1 MKYISPTS
9 LHFPNIRVIIKLYSI
24 KYKDTQQMK
33 KTHKLI
39 LLSFLVLLLSL
50 PVFSQSLKVGS
61 NAPDFSL
68 QLQQDG
74 KASNKTVTLNS
85 YKGKVLFL
93 HFWATW
99 CPPCKVELPH
109 MESLA
114 KKLASQGDKAK
125 MKFLAVCISD
135 SQKALTSFMQKNG
148 YTFPSALDEPGLVAM
163 KYGIQGVP
171 TSILISPEGKIL
183 KIQVGMMNQKQL
195 ENFVA
200 DYM

>member
-1 MKYISPTS
+1 MNKTQ
-9 LHFPNIRVIIKLYSI
+9 KLFSVALI
-24 KYKDTQQMK
+24 
-33 KTHKLI
+33 I
-39 LLSFLVLLLSL
+39 LLFSL

-74 KASNKTVTLNS
+74 KASDKIVTLNS

-125 MKFLAVCISD
+125 MEFLAVCISD

-183 KIQVGMMNQKQL
+183 KIQVRMMNQKQL

>member
-1 MKYISPTS
+1 
-9 LHFPNIRVIIKLYSI
+9 
-24 KYKDTQQMK
+24 MK
-33 KTHKLI
+33 KTHKIFLLALII
-39 LLSFLVLLLSL
+39 LLFSL
-50 PVFSQSLKVGS
+50 PTFSQSLKVGS
-61 NAPDFSL
+61 NASDFSL

-74 KASNKTVTLNS
+74 KPSGKTVTLAS

-125 MKFLAVCISD
+125 MEFLAVCISD

-148 YTFPSALDEPGLVAM
+148 YTFPSVLDEPGLVAM

-200 DYM
+200 DYL

>member
-1 MKYISPTS
+1 
-9 LHFPNIRVIIKLYSI
+9 
-24 KYKDTQQMK
+24 MK

-50 PVFSQSLKVGS
+50 PAFSQVLKVGS

-68 QLQQDG
+68 QIQQDG
-74 KASNKTVTLNS
+74 KPSDKTVTLAS

-125 MKFLAVCISD
+125 MEFLAVCISD

-148 YTFPSALDEPGLVAM
+148 YTFASALDEPGFVAM

-200 DYM
+200 DYL

>member
-1 MKYISPTS
+1 MNKTQ
-9 LHFPNIRVIIKLYSI
+9 KLFSI
-24 KYKDTQQMK
+24 A
-33 KTHKLI
+33 LII
-39 LLSFLVLLLSL
+39 LLFSL
-50 PVFSQSLKVGS
+50 PAFSQSLKVGS

-74 KASNKTVTLNS
+74 KASDKIVTLNS

-125 MKFLAVCISD
+125 MEFLAVCISD
-135 SQKALTSFMQKNG
+135 TQKALTSFMQKNG

>member
-1 MKYISPTS
+1 MNKTQ
-9 LHFPNIRVIIKLYSI
+9 KLFSI
-24 KYKDTQQMK
+24 A
-33 KTHKLI
+33 LII
-39 LLSFLVLLLSL
+39 LLLYL
-50 PVFSQSLKVGS
+50 PVFSQSLKIGA

-68 QLQQDG
+68 QIQQDG
-74 KASNKTVTLNS
+74 KASDKTVTLNS

-99 CPPCKVELPH
+99 CPPCKVEIPH

-114 KKLASQGDKAK
+114 KELASQGDKAK
-125 MKFLAVCISD
+125 MEFLAVCISD

-148 YTFPSALDEPGLVAM
+148 YTLPSALDEPGLVPM

-200 DYM
+200 DYL

>member
-1 MKYISPTS
+1 
-9 LHFPNIRVIIKLYSI
+9 
-24 KYKDTQQMK
+24 MK

-50 PVFSQSLKVGS
+50 PVFSQSLKIGS

-74 KASNKTVTLNS
+74 KPSDKTVTLAS

-125 MKFLAVCISD
+125 MEFLAVCISD

-148 YTFPSALDEPGLVAM
+148 YTFASALDEPGFVAM
-163 KYGIQGVP
+163 NYGIQGVP

>member
-1 MKYISPTS
+1 
-9 LHFPNIRVIIKLYSI
+9 
-24 KYKDTQQMK
+24 MK

-74 KASNKTVTLNS
+74 KTSDKTVTLAS

-125 MKFLAVCISD
+125 MEFLAVCISD

-148 YTFPSALDEPGLVAM
+148 YTFPSVLDEPGLVAM

>member
-1 MKYISPTS
+1 
-9 LHFPNIRVIIKLYSI
+9 
-24 KYKDTQQMK
+24 MK

-50 PVFSQSLKVGS
+50 PVFSQSLKVGA

-74 KASNKTVTLNS
+74 KPSDKTVTLAS

-109 MESLA
+109 MKSLA

-125 MKFLAVCISD
+125 MEFLAVCISD

>member
-1 MKYISPTS
+1 M
-9 LHFPNIRVIIKLYSI
+9 N
-24 KYKDTQQMK
+24 
-33 KTHKLI
+33 KTHKIFLLALII
-39 LLSFLVLLLSL
+39 LLFSL
-50 PVFSQSLKVGS
+50 PIFSQSLKVGA

-74 KASNKTVTLNS
+74 KASDKIVTLNS

-135 SQKALTSFMQKNG
+135 SQKALSSFMQKNG

>member
-1 MKYISPTS
+1 MNKTQ
-9 LHFPNIRVIIKLYSI
+9 KLFSI
-24 KYKDTQQMK
+24 A
-33 KTHKLI
+33 LII
-39 LLSFLVLLLSL
+39 LLFSL
-50 PVFSQSLKVGS
+50 PAFSQSLKVGS

-74 KASNKTVTLNS
+74 KASDKIVTLNF

-125 MKFLAVCISD
+125 MEFLAVCISD

>member
-1 MKYISPTS
+1 MNKTKKLFSIA
-9 LHFPNIRVIIKLYSI
+9 LII
-24 KYKDTQQMK
+24 
-33 KTHKLI
+33 
-39 LLSFLVLLLSL
+39 LLLSL

-74 KASNKTVTLNS
+74 KASDKTVTLNS

-125 MKFLAVCISD
+125 MEFLAVCISD
-135 SQKALTSFMQKNG
+135 TQKDLTSFMQKNG

-183 KIQVGMMNQKQL
+183 KIQVRMMNQKQL

>member
-1 MKYISPTS
+1 
-9 LHFPNIRVIIKLYSI
+9 
-24 KYKDTQQMK
+24 MK

-74 KASNKTVTLNS
+74 KPSDKTVTLNS

>member
-1 MKYISPTS
+1 
-9 LHFPNIRVIIKLYSI
+9 
-24 KYKDTQQMK
+24 MK

-39 LLSFLVLLLSL
+39 LLSFLVLLLYL
-50 PVFSQSLKVGS
+50 PAFSQVLKVGS

-74 KASNKTVTLNS
+74 KASDKIVTLNS

-125 MKFLAVCISD
+125 MEFLAVCISD

>member
-1 MKYISPTS
+1 
-9 LHFPNIRVIIKLYSI
+9 
-24 KYKDTQQMK
+24 MK

-50 PVFSQSLKVGS
+50 PVFSQSLKIGS

-74 KASNKTVTLNS
+74 KTSNKTVTLNS

-125 MKFLAVCISD
+125 MEFLAVCISD

-148 YTFPSALDEPGLVAM
+148 YTFASALDGPGFVAM

-195 ENFVA
+195 DSFVA
-200 DYM
+200 DYL

>member
-1 MKYISPTS
+1 
-9 LHFPNIRVIIKLYSI
+9 
-24 KYKDTQQMK
+24 MK

-50 PVFSQSLKVGS
+50 PAFSQVLKVGS

-74 KASNKTVTLNS
+74 KPSDKTVTLSS
-85 YKGKVLFL
+85 YKGKILFL

-99 CPPCKVELPH
+99 CPPCKLELPH

-125 MKFLAVCISD
+125 MEFLAVCISD

-183 KIQVGMMNQKQL
+183 KIQIGMMNQKQL

>member
-1 MKYISPTS
+1 
-9 LHFPNIRVIIKLYSI
+9 
-24 KYKDTQQMK
+24 MK

-50 PVFSQSLKVGS
+50 PVFSQSLKIGS

-74 KASNKTVTLNS
+74 KTSNKTVTLNS

-125 MKFLAVCISD
+125 MEFLAVCISD

-183 KIQVGMMNQKQL
+183 KIQVGMMNQKQI

>member
-1 MKYISPTS
+1 
-9 LHFPNIRVIIKLYSI
+9 
-24 KYKDTQQMK
+24 MK

-39 LLSFLVLLLSL
+39 LLSFLVLLLYF
-50 PVFSQSLKVGS
+50 PAFSQVLKVGS

-68 QLQQDG
+68 QLQQEG
-74 KASNKTVTLNS
+74 KASDKTVTLNS

-135 SQKALTSFMQKNG
+135 TQKALTSFMQKNG

>member
-1 MKYISPTS
+1 M
-9 LHFPNIRVIIKLYSI
+9 N
-24 KYKDTQQMK
+24 

-39 LLSFLVLLLSL
+39 LLSFLVLLLYL
-50 PVFSQSLKVGS
+50 PAFSQVLKIGA

-68 QLQQDG
+68 QIQQDG
-74 KASNKTVTLNS
+74 KASDKTVTLSS
-85 YKGKVLFL
+85 YKGIVLFL

-99 CPPCKVELPH
+99 CPPCKIELPH

>member
-1 MKYISPTS
+1 M
-9 LHFPNIRVIIKLYSI
+9 N
-24 KYKDTQQMK
+24 
-33 KTHKLI
+33 KTHKIFLLALII
-39 LLSFLVLLLSL
+39 LLFSL
-50 PVFSQSLKVGS
+50 PIFSQSLKVGA

-68 QLQQDG
+68 QIQQDG
-74 KASNKTVTLNS
+74 KASDKIVTLNS

-125 MKFLAVCISD
+125 MEFLAVCISD
-135 SQKALTSFMQKNG
+135 TQKDLTSFMQKNG

-183 KIQVGMMNQKQL
+183 KIQVRMMNQKQL

>member
-1 MKYISPTS
+1 MNKTQ
-9 LHFPNIRVIIKLYSI
+9 KLFSI
-24 KYKDTQQMK
+24 A
-33 KTHKLI
+33 LII
-39 LLSFLVLLLSL
+39 LLFSL

-74 KASNKTVTLNS
+74 KASDKTVTLNS

-99 CPPCKVELPH
+99 CPPCKLELPH
-109 MESLA
+109 MESLT

-125 MKFLAVCISD
+125 MEFLAVCISD

-148 YTFPSALDEPGLVAM
+148 YTFASALDEPGFVAM

-171 TSILISPEGKIL
+171 TSILISSEGKIL

-195 ENFVA
+195 DSFVA
-200 DYM
+200 DYL

>member
-1 MKYISPTS
+1 
-9 LHFPNIRVIIKLYSI
+9 
-24 KYKDTQQMK
+24 MK

-39 LLSFLVLLLSL
+39 LLSFLVLLLYL
-50 PVFSQSLKVGS
+50 PAFSQSLKIGA

-74 KASNKTVTLNS
+74 KASDKIVTLNS

-99 CPPCKVELPH
+99 CPPCKIELPH

-125 MKFLAVCISD
+125 MEFLAVCISD

>member
-74 KASNKTVTLNS
+74 KASDKIVTLNS

-125 MKFLAVCISD
+125 MEFLAVCISD

>member
-1 MKYISPTS
+1 MNK
-9 LHFPNIRVIIKLYSI
+9 
-24 KYKDTQQMK
+24 TQ
-33 KTHKLI
+33 KLI
-39 LLSFLVLLLSL
+39 SVALIILLFYL
-50 PVFSQSLKVGS
+50 PTFSQSLKVGS

-74 KASNKTVTLNS
+74 KASDKIVTLNS

-125 MKFLAVCISD
+125 MEFLAVCISD
-135 SQKALTSFMQKNG
+135 SQKALTSFMKKNG

-195 ENFVA
+195 ENFVS

>member
-1 MKYISPTS
+1 
-9 LHFPNIRVIIKLYSI
+9 
-24 KYKDTQQMK
+24 MK

-39 LLSFLVLLLSL
+39 LLSFLVLLLYL
-50 PVFSQSLKVGS
+50 PAFSQSLKVGS

-74 KASNKTVTLNS
+74 KASDKTVTLNS

-114 KKLASQGDKAK
+114 KKLASQGDKA
-125 MKFLAVCISD
+125 
-135 SQKALTSFMQKNG
+135 LTSFMQKNG
-148 YTFPSALDEPGLVAM
+148 YTFPSALDESGLVAM

>member
-1 MKYISPTS
+1 
-9 LHFPNIRVIIKLYSI
+9 
-24 KYKDTQQMK
+24 MK

-39 LLSFLVLLLSL
+39 LLSFLVLLLYF
-50 PVFSQSLKVGS
+50 PAFSQVLKVGS

-68 QLQQDG
+68 QLQQEG
-74 KASNKTVTLNS
+74 KASDKTVTLNS

-125 MKFLAVCISD
+125 M
-135 SQKALTSFMQKNG
+135 
-148 YTFPSALDEPGLVAM
+148 
-163 KYGIQGVP
+163 
-171 TSILISPEGKIL
+171 
-183 KIQVGMMNQKQL
+183 
-195 ENFVA
+195 
-200 DYM
+200 

>member
-1 MKYISPTS
+1 
-9 LHFPNIRVIIKLYSI
+9 
-24 KYKDTQQMK
+24 MK

-74 KASNKTVTLNS
+74 KPSDKTVTLNS

-125 MKFLAVCISD
+125 MEFLAVCISD

-183 KIQVGMMNQKQL
+183 KIQVGMMNQKQI

-200 DYM
+200 DYL

>member
-1 MKYISPTS
+1 
-9 LHFPNIRVIIKLYSI
+9 
-24 KYKDTQQMK
+24 MK

-39 LLSFLVLLLSL
+39 LLSFLVLLFSL
-50 PVFSQSLKVGS
+50 PVFSQSLKVGA

-74 KASNKTVTLNS
+74 KASDKTVTLNS

-125 MKFLAVCISD
+125 MEFLAVCISD
-135 SQKALTSFMQKNG
+135 SQKSLTSFMQKNG
-148 YTFPSALDEPGLVAM
+148 YTFASALDEPGLVAM

>member
-125 MKFLAVCISD
+125 MEFLAVCISD

>member
-1 MKYISPTS
+1 
-9 LHFPNIRVIIKLYSI
+9 
-24 KYKDTQQMK
+24 MK

-50 PVFSQSLKVGS
+50 PVFSQSLKIGS

-68 QLQQDG
+68 QLQQNG
-74 KASNKTVTLNS
+74 KASDKTVTLSS

>member
-1 MKYISPTS
+1 
-9 LHFPNIRVIIKLYSI
+9 
-24 KYKDTQQMK
+24 MK

-39 LLSFLVLLLSL
+39 LLSFLVLLLYL
-50 PVFSQSLKVGS
+50 PAFSQSLKVGS

-74 KASNKTVTLNS
+74 KASDKTVTLSS

>member
-1 MKYISPTS
+1 MNKTQ
-9 LHFPNIRVIIKLYSI
+9 KLFSVALI
-24 KYKDTQQMK
+24 
-33 KTHKLI
+33 I
-39 LLSFLVLLLSL
+39 LLFSL
-50 PVFSQSLKVGS
+50 PAFSQSLKVGS

-135 SQKALTSFMQKNG
+135 TQKALTSFMQKNG
-148 YTFPSALDEPGLVAM
+148 YTFPSALDEPGLIAM

-171 TSILISPEGKIL
+171 TSILISPESKIL

>member
-1 MKYISPTS
+1 MKHI
-9 LHFPNIRVIIKLYSI
+9 
-24 KYKDTQQMK
+24 
-33 KTHKLI
+33 HKI
-39 LLSFLVLLLSL
+39 FSLVLITLIISTL

-74 KASNKTVTLNS
+74 KASDKTVTLNS

-109 MESLA
+109 MESFA
-114 KKLASQGDKAK
+114 KKLANQGDKAK
-125 MKFLAVCISD
+125 MEFLAVCISD
-135 SQKALTSFMQKNG
+135 SQKALSSFMQKNG

>member
-1 MKYISPTS
+1 
-9 LHFPNIRVIIKLYSI
+9 
-24 KYKDTQQMK
+24 MK

-39 LLSFLVLLLSL
+39 LLSFLVLLLYL
-50 PVFSQSLKVGS
+50 PAFSQVLKVGS

-74 KASNKTVTLNS
+74 KASDKTVTLNS

-125 MKFLAVCISD
+125 MEFLAVCISD

-148 YTFPSALDEPGLVAM
+148 YTFPSALDESGLVAM

>member
-1 MKYISPTS
+1 
-9 LHFPNIRVIIKLYSI
+9 
-24 KYKDTQQMK
+24 MK
-33 KTHKLI
+33 KT
-39 LLSFLVLLLSL
+39 
-50 PVFSQSLKVGS
+50 S
-61 NAPDFSL
+61 NANRFISAYNAIDSSLRTIYNLKRSLNFSEVVR
-68 QLQQDG
+68 
-74 KASNKTVTLNS
+74 KTVTLNS

-125 MKFLAVCISD
+125 MEFLAVCISD